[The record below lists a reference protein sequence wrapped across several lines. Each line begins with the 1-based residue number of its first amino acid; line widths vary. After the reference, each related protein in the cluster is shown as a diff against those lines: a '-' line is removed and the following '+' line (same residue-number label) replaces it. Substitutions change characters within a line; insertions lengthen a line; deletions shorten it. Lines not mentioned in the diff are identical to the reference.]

1 MADKPKKK
9 KEISVLQSGLAGGI
23 VGAIEISITYPTEY
37 VKTVMQLNER
47 YRAMGITGVF
57 RHVYSTQGFLGLYK
71 GYSALLLFAIPKNTV
86 RFGAFQYAQQ
96 NVFTN
101 K

>member
-1 MADKPKKK
+1 MAKKGEA

-47 YRAMGITGVF
+47 FRAMGIVGVM
-57 RHVYSTQGFLGLYK
+57 RHVYGTQGFFGLYK

-86 RFGAFQYAQQ
+86 RFGTF
-96 NVFTN
+96 
-101 K
+101 